1 VELREAAQRI
11 LWHFKLLLICVG
23 IGMLVPYLL
32 SRQQEPTYEAT
43 MRILVSSGTDAVT
56 ADTVAA
62 IATSR
67 TTLAGALNDVNAD
80 RNPGTFASSVSVRS
94 VGTSGTVDLSVTD
107 EDPVVA
113 AATANALTTR
123 VIQVLRASGLAK
135 FPLPSVIESA
145 SPATAVA
152 VSHTRVQD
160 IAFGGLLGLVIGI
173 VAAAL
178 LEALSPTVI
187 GRKAIAAELRAP
199 VLGVLPNMKGKPT
212 SRELPWL
219 RWQLEAQATRSDV
232 TTVEL
237 TSAGPNMDLMPLS
250 LALHEA
256 AVTPRSQRVKSRA
269 GAGGPR
275 VNGGPASDGTDALVS
290 RPAPGLKIRVLDR
303 TDELSF
309 HSNGSAGVVVV
320 TPTVVKRAD
329 VDSAKELLGLTGWPA
344 VGVIVYRRSRIV
356 RSLDRVAA
364 GKDPSAQ
371 RSRLRRHLPWRRG
384 S

>member
-1 VELREAAQRI
+1 LELREAAQRI

-43 MRILVSSGTDAVT
+43 MRILVSAGTDASVT

-62 IATSR
+62 VATSR
-67 TTLAGALNDVNAD
+67 TQLQGALHDVRAD
-80 RNPGTFASSVSVRS
+80 RDPVAFAHAVSVRS
-94 VGTSGTVDLSVTD
+94 VGTSGTVDLSVID

-113 AATANALTTR
+113 AAAANALTTR
-123 VIQVLRASGLAK
+123 VIHVLRASGLAK

-145 SPATAVA
+145 SPGNAVA

-232 TTVEL
+232 ATVEL
-237 TSAGPNMDLMPLS
+237 TTAGPSLDLVPLS
-250 LALHEA
+250 VALHEA
-256 AVTPRSQRVKSRA
+256 AVTSRSQRVKSRS
-269 GAGGPR
+269 GGGTR
-275 VNGGPASDGTDALVS
+275 VNGGAASDGPDQMVS

-329 VDSAKELLGLTGWPA
+329 MDSARELLGLTGWPA

-364 GKDPSAQ
+364 GADPSGQ
-371 RSRLRRHLPWRRG
+371 PSRRRRFLRWRRG

>member
-1 VELREAAQRI
+1 
-11 LWHFKLLLICVG
+11 
-23 IGMLVPYLL
+23 MLVPYLL
-32 SRQQEPTYEAT
+32 SRQQQPTYEAT

-67 TTLAGALNDVNAD
+67 TTLAGALNDVSAD
-80 RNPGTFASSVSVRS
+80 RNPSTFAASVSVRS

-145 SPATAVA
+145 SPGTAVA

-187 GRKAIAAELRAP
+187 GRKAIAAEIRAP

-237 TSAGPNMDLMPLS
+237 TSAGPSLDLMPLS

-256 AVTPRSQRVKSRA
+256 AVTPRSQRAKSRAAA
-269 GAGGPR
+269 GAGGAR
-275 VNGGPASDGTDALVS
+275 VNGGSASDGAEALIS
-290 RPAPGLKIRVLDR
+290 RPAPGLQIRVLDR

-329 VDSAKELLGLTGWPA
+329 MDSAKELLGLTGWPA

-364 GKDPSAQ
+364 GPDTSGE
-371 RSRLRRHLPWRRG
+371 RSRLRRHLPWRRA

>member
-1 VELREAAQRI
+1 
-11 LWHFKLLLICVG
+11 
-23 IGMLVPYLL
+23 
-32 SRQQEPTYEAT
+32 
-43 MRILVSSGTDAVT
+43 VT

-67 TTLAGALNDVNAD
+67 TQLAGALGDVRAD
-80 RNPGTFASSVSVRS
+80 RDPGAFAGSVSVRS

-145 SPATAVA
+145 SPGSAVA

-199 VLGVLPNMKGKPT
+199 VLGVLPNVKGKPT

-232 TTVEL
+232 ATVEL
-237 TSAGPNMDLMPLS
+237 TTAGPSVDLMPLS

-256 AVTPRSQRVKSRA
+256 AVTTRSQRAKARA
-269 GAGGPR
+269 GGGGGTR
-275 VNGGPASDGTDALVS
+275 VNGDGGSSSDGADAMVS

-329 VDSAKELLGLTGWPA
+329 MDSAKELLGLTGWPA

-356 RSLDRVAA
+356 RSLDRAKA
-364 GKDPSAQ
+364 PTDPSQ
-371 RSRLRRHLPWRRG
+371 KRSRLRRHLPWRRA